1 MKKKN
6 IIAVIAT
13 ICSSIAS
20 INAYENSFF
29 NNTQVPIGIAIQ
41 YTSNDSIEPL
51 YKQLVKPNAMITF
64 SPGKATTPFSSN
76 KREIPA
82 IKWGFCLDN
91 IFYAENPTTEQTKHN
106 FQKAIWR
113 KIPITWVEEKSITK
127 RSEKKSPKKRIP
139 LRREKPIP
147 SAEKSLCRDRHF
159 DILRNEH
166 GKIMITSSLNE

>member
-20 INAYENSFF
+20 INAYENSFS

-41 YTSNDSIEPL
+41 YTGNDSIEPL
-51 YKQLVKPNAMITF
+51 YKQLVKPNTMITF

-91 IFYAENPTTEQTKHN
+91 IFYAENPTTEQTQHN

-113 KIPITWVEEKSITK
+113 KIPL
-127 RSEKKSPKKRIP
+127 P
-139 LRREKPIP
+139 
-147 SAEKSLCRDRHF
+147 
-159 DILRNEH
+159 
-166 GKIMITSSLNE
+166 G